1 MQQLE
6 RPSSTRPQYHLSSQ
20 RCDIEGAMSY
30 LHPFPF
36 GGHAAIPIEQQLCY
50 GIPIRHPPGTA
61 IDTYLIPHPSID
73 LTEFYQHAGVLEEYE
88 EYAENLSRPRL
99 TKEQFDTLEAQ
110 FQAHPKPNGN
120 IKRQLAVRTNLTFPR
135 VAVRHLISSG

>member
-1 MQQLE
+1 
-6 RPSSTRPQYHLSSQ
+6 
-20 RCDIEGAMSY
+20 MSY
-30 LHPFPF
+30 HHPFPF
-36 GGHAAIPIEQQLCY
+36 IRHAAIPAEQPVCY
-50 GIPIRHPPGTA
+50 DVPIRQPHFGTP
-61 IDTYLIPHPSID
+61 YLIPHPSVE
-73 LTEFYQHAGVLEEYE
+73 LAEFFHHAGALEDYE
-88 EYAENLSRPRL
+88 EYAESLSRPRL